1 MYTNQQIN
9 QNTKIQNN
17 GNNNGNH
24 TFNSQGVSN
33 DNNVQND
40 NNVSND
46 NNHSFLHL
54 IRKFLDTRTETVLTF
69 AAAVA
74 IATGF
79 KDLILSVIT
88 NIINPLIIKLL
99 FLTRLNNYI
108 NISALHTTQNIVT
121 NLSQF
126 IINILSFVL
135 ILVVTY
141 YLFYI
146 IINSN

>member
-1 MYTNQQIN
+1 MYNNQQMN
-9 QNTKIQNN
+9 HNTKIQTNNNNNNNNNN
-17 GNNNGNH
+17 GNNENNGK
-24 TFNSQGVSN
+24 
-33 DNNVQND
+33 DD
-40 NNVSND
+40 PND
-46 NNHSFLHL
+46 NNHSLLHL
-54 IRKFLDTRTETVLTF
+54 IRKFLDTKTETVLTF

-88 NIINPLIIKLL
+88 NIVHPLIIKLIL
-99 FLTRLNNYI
+99 LTKLNSYI
-108 NISALHTTQNIVT
+108 NISALNTSQDIVT

-141 YLFYI
+141 YLFHI
-146 IINSN
+146 IINSS

>member
-1 MYTNQQIN
+1 MYNTQQMN
-9 QNTKIQNN
+9 HNTKIQT
-17 GNNNGNH
+17 NNNNNNNNNN
-24 TFNSQGVSN
+24 NSNN
-33 DNNVQND
+33 DNNGKD
-40 NNVSND
+40 DPND
-46 NNHSFLHL
+46 NNHSLLHL
-54 IRKFLDTRTETVLTF
+54 IRKFLDTKTETVLTF

-88 NIINPLIIKLL
+88 NIIHPLIIKLIL
-99 FLTRLNNYI
+99 LTKLNNYI
-108 NISALHTTQNIVT
+108 NISTLNTSQDIVT

-141 YLFYI
+141 YLFRI
-146 IINSN
+146 IINSS

>member
-9 QNTKIQNN
+9 QNTKIQT
-17 GNNNGNH
+17 NNNNNNNNNKGN
-24 TFNSQGVSN
+24 N
-33 DNNVQND
+33 DNNGKDDPND
-40 NNVSND
+40 KD
-46 NNHSFLHL
+46 HSLIQL

-88 NIINPLIIKLL
+88 NIMHPLIIKLL
-99 FLTRLNNYI
+99 LLTKLNNYI